1 MAERTDSYRLVRSE
15 DLFVRESGVMHYCE
29 KAQKITWRCPC
40 GCGFVVGTPVGP
52 GGWTFE
58 EANGVATLSPSIATQ
73 PCGAHYFIRG
83 GRVEW
88 CG

>member
-1 MAERTDSYRLVRSE
+1 MKKPNFAKEVADLLRRRLHPE
-15 DLFVRESGVMHYCE
+15 L
-29 KAQKITWRCPC
+29 
-40 GCGFVVGTPVGP
+40 
-52 GGWTFE
+52 
-58 EANGVATLSPSIATQ
+58 ATQ